1 LTGSGAQPEP
11 GTGAAGTPSGLSA
24 GRVGR
29 PHGLDGSFYVTR
41 PRARLLTLG
50 ATVWV
55 GGTAAV
61 IVRRAGTERRPI
73 VRLEG
78 IEDREGAEALRGAE
92 LTVELERAPALQEGE
107 WWAHELEG
115 CTVAD
120 GERVLGTVLRM
131 IELPSCEALEVA
143 PRDGAAPV
151 LVPMVRD
158 AVRSVRPA
166 ERRIDVD
173 LEFLA
178 IPAPAPAPDPGATP
192 APDRGATPAP
202 DRGATPAPDRGATPA
217 PDRGATPAPD
227 REATPAP
234 DRGATS
240 AAGRARTPEPDPEGG
255 AEPHGG

>member
-11 GTGAAGTPSGLSA
+11 GTPTGGTPAGGTPPGLSA

-50 ATVWV
+50 ATVGV

-73 VRLEG
+73 VRLQG
-78 IEDREGAEALRGAE
+78 VEDREGAEALRGAE
-92 LTVELERAPALQEGE
+92 LTIELEQAPALEEGE

-151 LVPMVRD
+151 LVPMVKD

-178 IPAPAPAPDPGATP
+178 IPAPAPALGPEPTP
-192 APDRGATPAP
+192 APGP
-202 DRGATPAPDRGATPA
+202 
-217 PDRGATPAPD
+217 
-227 REATPAP
+227 EATPA
-234 DRGATS
+234 T
-240 AAGRARTPEPDPEGG
+240 GRARTPEPGPQGR